1 MAMYRVVCY
10 FCSQEVISPFWDEIQ
25 EHLDS
30 CFYDLTPEEQGRVD
44 TADEVPSQSVPHEAT
59 ELWDECGTAQPSPA
73 RLVGLKARRAG

>member
-30 CFYDLTPEEQGRVD
+30 CFYDLTPE
-44 TADEVPSQSVPHEAT
+44 
-59 ELWDECGTAQPSPA
+59 
-73 RLVGLKARRAG
+73 